1 MLAEILADFEE
12 QDGLEFKMLLND
24 VKKEAQAMRQEAL
37 PPLKTKEQSRDEL
50 EEIETLMDR
59 LKTVKSRTE
68 KRRLLA

>member
-1 MLAEILADFEE
+1 
-12 QDGLEFKMLLND
+12 MLLND
-24 VKKEAQAMRQEAL
+24 VKKEAQAMRQDAL
-37 PPLKTKEQSRDEL
+37 PPMKTKEQARDEL

>member
-1 MLAEILADFEE
+1 
-12 QDGLEFKMLLND
+12 MLLND
-24 VKKEAQAMRQEAL
+24 VKKEAQAMRQDSL
-37 PPLKTKEQSRDEL
+37 PPMKTKEQARDEL